1 MTQKT
6 TLEKTIAFLRK
17 KSHTLIKKT
26 ALEMMGK
33 SEDEIH
39 IILDRAMTDFC
50 NVGAKYFVREYNK
63 NMQKS
68 KDL

>member
-17 KSHTLIKKT
+17 KSRTLSKKT
-26 ALEMMGK
+26 ALEMIGK

-39 IILDRAMTDFC
+39 IIWDRIMTDFW
-50 NVGAKYFVREYNK
+50 NKGMDYFIREH
-63 NMQKS
+63 S
-68 KDL
+68 KTLRKLLKL